1 MRFIPTI
8 AHGIADYI
16 VGLIVLAMPF
26 YFGWSGNARFVFVSL
41 GAAVI
46 GYSLLTDY
54 ELGLIRVLR
63 LRLHLLLDALFG
75 TAMLSVPTLLH
86 IPSGN
91 SALVYV
97 IGALSILLS
106 FTTKIRAHGTASEA
120 VV

>member
-16 VGLIVLAMPF
+16 VGFIVIAMPF
-26 YFGWSGNARFVFVSL
+26 YFGWSEKVRFVFVAL

-63 LRLHLLLDALFG
+63 LRLHLPLDGLFG
-75 TAMLSVPTLLH
+75 AAMLVVPTLLH
-86 IPSGN
+86 VPLRD

-97 IGALSILLS
+97 IGALSIFLS
-106 FTTKIRAHGTASEA
+106 FTTKIRAQGTASEA
-120 VV
+120 AM